1 MKPMKKARIAL
12 ETVAWLSF
20 VLVLALIILVFVIWR
35 GKASMTELIERLF
48 DFLRFG
54 TP

>member
-1 MKPMKKARIAL
+1 MLMKKGGL
-12 ETVAWLSF
+12 EIQTLAWLAF

-35 GKASMTELIERLF
+35 GKESMIEFVEKIF